1 MRVIFS
7 RKPIFLGL
15 IIEGVLLRLI
25 FTGVLASVQL
35 QSKALE
41 DRCSLLFIS
50 LSLVL
55 STVARTSESICGMN

>member
-41 DRCSLLFIS
+41 DRCSFLFIS

-55 STVARTSESICGMN
+55 STVARTPESICGMN

>member
-55 STVARTSESICGMN
+55 STVARTPESICGMN

>member
-15 IIEGVLLRLI
+15 IIEGVFLRLI

-55 STVARTSESICGMN
+55 STVARTPESICGMN

>member
-15 IIEGVLLRLI
+15 IIEGVLLRFI

-55 STVARTSESICGMN
+55 STVARTPESICGMN

>member
-55 STVARTSESICGMN
+55 STVARTPESICEMN

>member
-1 MRVIFS
+1 MRVVFS

-55 STVARTSESICGMN
+55 STVARTPESICGMN